1 MDVTLLLPTSG
12 KLDDEP
18 ASRAVLGSLVLDRD
32 GAMNATW
39 SRTICGVILVDDAL
53 VEGSSRIAY
62 SHGVSIDPINGDS
75 GVNLPLYSTRPSR
88 SPPILPLRPLCLYPA
103 GPFRI
108 SHR

>member
-12 KLDDEP
+12 RLDDEP
-18 ASRAVLGSLVLDRD
+18 ASRAVLGSLEFDRD

-53 VEGSSRIAY
+53 VEGSNRIAY
-62 SHGVSIDPINGDS
+62 SHGVSTDSINGDA
-75 GVNLPLYSTRPSR
+75 GVNLPWCWTTLSR
-88 SPPILPLRPLCLYPA
+88 SPPILPLRHLCLYPA
-103 GPFRI
+103 VPFRI